1 MGAITALLME
11 KSNTEDM
18 IKGHANMLI
27 RVIKLIDKKVIR
39 VEALEYWQKLKV
51 HKMSLVQYLGKKK
64 MKLLW

>member
-11 KSNTEDM
+11 KSNAEDM

-27 RVIKLIDKKVIR
+27 RVIKLVDKKVIR